1 MKELVEFLARSLV
14 DNPDAVEVEEEEE
27 DGRSF
32 YRLYVA
38 DDDMGKVI
46 GKEGRIANA
55 LRALLKVAAART
67 ETRAHLEIGN

>member
-1 MKELVEFLARSLV
+1 MKELIEFLARSLV

-27 DGRSF
+27 DGRFF

-38 DDDMGKVI
+38 DEDMGKVI

-55 LRALLKVAAART
+55 LRTLLKVAAARHD
-67 ETRAHLEIGN
+67 TRAHLEIGN